1 MQKFLIIQTAF
12 PGDVILA
19 TVIIEKL
26 HACIPA
32 AQIDF
37 LLREGNEE
45 LLHGHPYLSEILT
58 WNKKQDKTRG
68 LLRLINIIRRKKYD
82 KVINVQR
89 FFSTGLLTA
98 FSAAKETIGFDK
110 NPLSFLFDKKIKHII
125 GTKEHPL
132 HEVDRNLAL
141 VKHFTCD
148 ADVRPKLY
156 PPDRAFNTVA
166 GILNLNFK
174 PRPTG
179 SSGRGQTSNLKQYIC
194 VAASSVW
201 FTKQYPKEKWIS
213 FLSQVPLQ
221 LQVFFIGANSD
232 KDLCDAIIT
241 GLPNHQTVNLCGQLS
256 FLQSAALMKNAVMNY
271 VNDSAPMHLASAM
284 NAPVTAIFCSTVTWF
299 GFWPLS
305 EESFVV
311 QKEEPLY
318 CRPCTLH
325 GKEECPEKHFKCA
338 LDIREEQLMASLHH
352 D

>member
-26 HACIPA
+26 HACMPA
-32 AQIDF
+32 AEIDF
-37 LLREGNEE
+37 LLRKGNEE
-45 LLHGHPYLSEILT
+45 LLDGHPYLSEILA
-58 WNKKQDKTRG
+58 WDKKQDKTSN

-98 FSAAKETIGFDK
+98 FSTAKETIGFDK

-125 GTKEHPL
+125 GTKEHPV

-141 VKHFTCD
+141 VKHFACD

-156 PPDRAFNTVA
+156 PSDRDFNTVA
-166 GILNLNFK
+166 AILNSNLK
-174 PRPTG
+174 P
-179 SSGRGQTSNLKQYIC
+179 QTSNLKQYIC
-194 VAASSVW
+194 VAPSSVW

-213 FLSQVPLQ
+213 FLSQVPQQ
-221 LQVFFIGANSD
+221 LPVFFIGANTD
-232 KDLCDAIIT
+232 KDLCDAIIA
-241 GLPNHQTVNLCGQLS
+241 GLPAHQSVNLCGQLS

-271 VNDSAPMHLASAM
+271 VNDSAPIHLASAM

-305 EESFVV
+305 EKSIVV

-325 GKEECPEKHFKCA
+325 GKKECPEKHFKCA
-338 LDIREEQLMASLHH
+338 LDIRDAQLMASLHY